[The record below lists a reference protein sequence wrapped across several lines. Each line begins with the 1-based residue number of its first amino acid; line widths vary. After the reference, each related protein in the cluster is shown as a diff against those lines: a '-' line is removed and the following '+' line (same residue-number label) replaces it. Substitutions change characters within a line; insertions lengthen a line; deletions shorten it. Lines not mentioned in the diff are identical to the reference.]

1 MDRTTKKKREK
12 FQREEFERREGRGYT
27 VKWVEPVWNKGEGL
41 QSQVSRPVP
50 PKEERSQGLSAIRAS
65 LVLFINMFSHWSST
79 KTHTNVGH

>member
-12 FQREEFERREGRGYT
+12 FQREEFERRGRGYT